1 MRLNDALQYAFDHV
15 RDGVH
20 RTVDGL
26 NAEQLA
32 WRPAPDAN
40 TIAWLVW
47 HLTRV
52 VDVHVAEIA
61 GEQTVVLELRVA
73 RDDLGKVIGKQ
84 GRTVK
89 AMRALLSAASA
100 KLRKR
105 ADLEILE

>member
-1 MRLNDALQYAFDHV
+1 MPAAPANISLKDLVEFLARAL
-15 RDGVH
+15 
-20 RTVDGL
+20 VD
-26 NAEQLA
+26 
-32 WRPAPDAN
+32 RPDE
-40 TIAWLVW
+40 
-47 HLTRV
+47 
-52 VDVHVAEIA
+52 VHVAEIA

>member
-1 MRLNDALQYAFDHV
+1 MPAASANISLKELIEFLARAL
-15 RDGVH
+15 
-20 RTVDGL
+20 VD
-26 NAEQLA
+26 
-32 WRPAPDAN
+32 RPDE
-40 TIAWLVW
+40 
-47 HLTRV
+47 
-52 VDVHVAEIA
+52 VHVAEVA

>member
-1 MRLNDALQYAFDHV
+1 M
-15 RDGVH
+15 
-20 RTVDGL
+20 
-26 NAEQLA
+26 
-32 WRPAPDAN
+32 PAPSAN
-40 TIAWLVW
+40 ISLKDLVEF
-47 HLTRV
+47 LARAL
-52 VDVHVAEIA
+52 VDHPEQVHVAEIA